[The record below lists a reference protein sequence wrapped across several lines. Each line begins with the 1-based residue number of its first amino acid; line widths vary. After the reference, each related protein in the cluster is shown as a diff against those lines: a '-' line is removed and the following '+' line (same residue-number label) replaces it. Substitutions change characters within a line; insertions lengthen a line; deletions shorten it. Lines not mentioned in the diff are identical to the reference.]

1 MATARRSS
9 RRRQVNDRAL
19 ARNMANRLIICVSD
33 NRRPGRGL
41 MAVQDGR
48 LVILLISGQDGAWKD
63 LADRLNAEGAWVT
76 VEEEVAGR
84 LAIGR
89 RLVPPG
95 DPLFAAAIVDNLRR
109 ERYYVRLRD
118 ELRAR
123 CWYWLQTLP
132 LDKALRDAI
141 VPALDGLPDDVAQDL
156 LARLEKGATELAE
169 VESRRQGALA
179 EIKIEEE
186 SLQQK
191 LVERAREESGGPP

>member
-1 MATARRSS
+1 
-9 RRRQVNDRAL
+9 
-19 ARNMANRLIICVSD
+19 
-33 NRRPGRGL
+33 

-48 LVILLISGQDGAWKD
+48 LVILMISGQDGAWAR
-63 LADRLNAEGAWVT
+63 LAEKMNTEGAWVT

-84 LAIGR
+84 LAVGR

-141 VPALDGLPDDVAQDL
+141 VPALDGLPNDRAEDL
-156 LARLEKGATELAE
+156 LARLEKGAAELAD
-169 VESRRQGALA
+169 VESRRQDALA
-179 EIKIEEE
+179 KIKVEEE

-191 LVERAREESGGPP
+191 LVERAREGGGGQP